1 MWAIVV
7 SLAGSSGCSKIPKP
21 MKSTALDVR
30 SWNGHA
36 IQRRCAD
43 GYVNATAMCQAA
55 GRRWHHYAANLRS
68 AEYIKALEGSAG
80 IPADLLAQ
88 TVLTGPNDRRGTWV
102 HPRLAVDL
110 ARWISPEFAV
120 WMDGWILE
128 ELEGNAKPKQL
139 QLSLNNS
146 DAADVIDMACDD
158 IKQAAERLGAMV
170 AGVHSMGAIEIANE
184 SLQRLQRRLAMVER
198 LLPTITPAKPNRTS
212 SCALLTSKSAT

>member
-1 MWAIVV
+1 
-7 SLAGSSGCSKIPKP
+7 

-36 IQRRCAD
+36 IQRRRAD
-43 GYVNATAMCQAA
+43 GYVNATAMAKASGKHLPHYLCTLR
-55 GRRWHHYAANLRS
+55 GRD
-68 AEYIKALEGSAG
+68 YIKALEGSVG
-80 IPADLLAQ
+80 IPTDLLAQ
-88 TVLTGPNDRRGTWV
+88 TIVTGPNPGRGTWV

-146 DAADVIDMACDD
+146 DAADVINIACDD

-170 AGVHSMGAIEIANE
+170 GGVHTIDALKIARD
-184 SLQRLQRRLAMVER
+184 SLQRLQRRLGMVER
-198 LLPTITPAKPNRTS
+198 LLPSITP
-212 SCALLTSKSAT
+212 LTR